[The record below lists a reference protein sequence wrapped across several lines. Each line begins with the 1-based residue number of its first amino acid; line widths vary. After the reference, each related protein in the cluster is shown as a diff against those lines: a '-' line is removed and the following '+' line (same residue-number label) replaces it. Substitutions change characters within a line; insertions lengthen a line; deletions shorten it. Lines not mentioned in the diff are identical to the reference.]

1 MKSSEISTERAASD
15 FRVWHVYAL
24 LSMAAAAAAVWAARN
39 THPLALL
46 LLSAAVLA
54 TGWAALWVHHAL
66 TAFFSGSRE
75 AEPLGE
81 RARELLEKEKALT
94 LRSIKEL
101 EFDRAMGK
109 VGDADF
115 TDMSSRLRARA
126 LSLMQELE
134 RAEVREVSQTKSARG
149 RLQCS
154 ACRTAND
161 ADAKFCKN
169 CGARLAA

>member
-1 MKSSEISTERAASD
+1 MKSSEISTDRAPSD

-24 LSMAAAAAAVWAARN
+24 LSVAAAAAAVWAARN

-46 LLSAAVLA
+46 LLSGAVMA
-54 TGWAALWVHHAL
+54 TGGTALWLHHAL
-66 TAFFSGSRE
+66 SAFFSGSQE
-75 AEPLGE
+75 AEPLGA
-81 RARELLEKEKALT
+81 RARELLEREKALT

-115 TDMSSRLRARA
+115 DDMTSRLRARA
-126 LSLMQELE
+126 LSLMQDLE
-134 RAEVREVSQTKSARG
+134 RTDARVTVAPKLA
-149 RLQCS
+149 RARVECS
-154 ACRTAND
+154 SCRTGND

-169 CGARLAA
+169 CGQRLNE